1 MERLFSSFGNTLC
14 DPPGQGIE
22 GVDDQKDYRQTA
34 EQIYHGE
41 YPDFGFGRIFVNQPR
56 LGQTNQAIEAM
67 TVIAAMIRTILIN
80 RMEFR
85 QLAVRCEISASI
97 ALWDCNVGST
107 W

>member
-1 MERLFSSFGNTLC
+1 MTHLDKALRASMIRKIT
-14 DPPGQGIE
+14 DKPPNKSTTVSIQISDSE
-22 GVDDQKDYRQTA
+22 GYLS
-34 EQIYHGE
+34 INLG
-41 YPDFGFGRIFVNQPR
+41 GPR